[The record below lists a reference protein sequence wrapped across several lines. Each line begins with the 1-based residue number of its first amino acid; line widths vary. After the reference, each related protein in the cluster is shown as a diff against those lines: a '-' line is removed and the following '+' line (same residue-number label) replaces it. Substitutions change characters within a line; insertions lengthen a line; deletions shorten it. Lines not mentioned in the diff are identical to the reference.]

1 MKVNVEESHHLY
13 HISQYR
19 GVIYNIYHRS
29 TSTKVSGEES
39 FITYPIG
46 VHIQKSVERSHL

>member
-13 HISQYR
+13 HILYEYMYESQYR

-29 TSTKVSGEES
+29 TYTKVSREES
-39 FITYPIG
+39 FITYTIG
-46 VHIQKSVERSHL
+46 VYV